1 MVPEPRRHHCHV
13 LDFTQL
19 KTEEARHETL
29 TVEGRGLLD
38 ALDLAP
44 SPINQ
49 LAVGWTFARG
59 EFEGLRVDRPV
70 RMSHRD
76 VGVWL

>member
-1 MVPEPRRHHCHV
+1 M

-19 KTEEARHETL
+19 QPEEARHETL
-29 TVEGRGLLD
+29 TVEGRGMLD
-38 ALDLAP
+38 ALELAP
-44 SPINQ
+44 SALNQ
-49 LAVGWTFARG
+49 LAIGWSFARG
-59 EFEGLRVDRPV
+59 EFDGLSVERPI